1 MKSKRLIWASLLT
14 AIGLIMPTS
23 LFADSFTDENG
34 NVINYGIYNGAI
46 EITGLSSLS
55 EDEEKAGH
63 LIIPSTIT
71 IGEELYTVKE
81 IAYNAF
87 NNNGDILSVDIPET
101 VESVWA
107 YAFRGCSSLTS
118 VTFHCSGEL
127 FILDYA
133 FADCPA
139 LTSFSSHTSMSPR
152 LGNDVFSNTSLS
164 ETGTLHVPAGHISEY
179 TADGWNELFN
189 NITDDLSAPAVQPD
203 IFRVYGMTFK
213 VLKGN
218 TVQVGTGTGPAV
230 SMQVQGSVKIPATVT
245 HNGTGYQV
253 VSIATYAFAQNYGM
267 TDLYCEA
274 TTPPS
279 IQNWAFPNDI
289 SNYCS
294 LHVSD
299 EDAYADSEWGQYF
312 SFPIYVDGIP
322 YKILRAEDGYFYA
335 QIGTGSSPVLPSN
348 FTGAFRIPR
357 TVEIPASRVNIIS
370 GGEEPILNAPRS
382 GHFKMTRPDKLGK
395 IEGSISTLKKKIDA
409 RIKEKK
415 ENKSAKTKGLSLDRF
430 YKVKANT
437 RGVDDEETITFTVIA
452 VGTRAF
458 YGLTGLTKV
467 TLANSIEGIGYE
479 AFAGCENLAEVYSL
493 ADNPPALNVEYNEG
507 EGGPKKA
514 PKKEKGDEE
523 TSPFDDISEN
533 CVLYVPEGS
542 IDNYEYYG
550 WGQFFTSIEEV
561 EEIEDPEV
569 GDIIKVTLTDD
580 LKLKCIIT
588 SIEDGYRTISLGT
601 GNYEKIAIDTTY
613 VGALNIPAT
622 FTYSGATYTVTGI
635 APYAF
640 VRSRITSID
649 LPETVM
655 SFGEAAFGDCY
666 SLSEITGAENLININ
681 NYAFSGCSELTSI
694 FIPKSVTSIGDFVF
708 QGCTKLRE
716 VIMEERPKQDMSG
729 LTQQTYEGWT
739 SNNHDDNSISS
750 NTWNID
756 VEAGDVLSVDYTV
769 SSESGWD
776 YLIVTINGTEVITAS
791 GEQSSVY
798 AQTINESGTV
808 VVVAS
813 YSKDGSSY
821 SGEDKAIINNIGIN
835 MVDGSGLFLGSNN
848 GYPLFSDC
856 PLDSVF
862 IGRDIN
868 YQSGGGKGDPVSP
881 FSYNT
886 SLRSVVFTS
895 HETQITP
902 YEFAGCQNLQHIV
915 LGEGITSV
923 GDYAFR
929 DCYNLQTIQCL
940 AETPPTLGYDVMPN
954 NISDFCTLIVDDEDA
969 YASSAWGIYFPAPIY
984 VDGIPYKILSAY
996 DGNYYVQIG
1005 MGKESVLP
1013 ANFTGEFV
1021 IPRTVEIPVS
1031 KIPTMDEGGGEIE
1044 PAEPILNAPRLR
1056 KNAAGKI
1063 EEPVKTKGLPLN
1075 RFNKVR
1081 AKENRDGEE
1090 TITFTVVVVGAK
1102 AFNNCTG
1109 LTKVTL
1115 PRNIEQIGYSAFA
1128 GCSSMTEF
1136 VSFAEQPP
1144 YLVMG
1149 NGEYEGGGEL
1159 NKGKSG
1165 EDGEASPFDDIA
1177 DNCVLYVPEDF
1188 SQAYYDYSWDQYFA
1202 DIREM
1207 EGIEIEDPQPG
1218 DVIKVLADE
1227 GVKVRYIIT
1236 NNEDGNRTV
1245 AVGTGNSSRLAVDA
1259 DYDGPLTIPNSFTYS
1274 GETYTVTEV
1283 SPYAFENCQLSA
1295 IELPESIM
1303 SIGESAFYGCTS
1315 LSEVT
1320 GAEGLISINP
1330 NAFYNCSALTS
1341 IFIPKTTSTIGD
1353 YAFYGCTSL
1362 TQVIMED
1369 GIVIESSEENQQ
1381 RFENWT
1387 STNHNNSSSSSYTWT
1402 IEANPGDV
1410 LSFDYMVSSESN
1422 YDILNVTVNGTNVVS
1437 VSGEVSD
1444 TYVQTIGT
1452 SGTITVYARYSKDS
1466 SASYGSDEAS
1476 VFNIGLNLVD
1486 GGGLSL
1492 GSNGG
1497 SPLFASCPL
1506 DSVYVGRDISYS
1518 TNSNK
1523 GYSPFYNNQSLRSI
1537 VFSSQ
1542 ETQITAREFYYCSN
1556 LQNIVLGEGIT
1567 SIGTYAFYNCNNLH
1581 NIQCLSETPASL
1593 QSNAFPSDIANYC
1606 TLTVENENAYV
1617 FSDWATYFPFSFYV
1631 DGIPYRVYGRDE
1643 NNNITVQMG
1652 TGSGAVLVESTE
1664 GEFEIPQT
1672 IEYVTSDST
1681 LTFPVVAIA
1690 DSAFYNLS
1698 NLTKVTIPATIK
1710 AIGAKAFANCT
1721 GLTEFRTNA
1730 KVPPTINNYSNIQTF
1745 QGITSECILVVPD
1758 SCGSA
1763 YLNSNWAP
1771 YFSDIVEDR
1780 GENAGARVGDIAT
1793 IEDENG
1799 NKIRY
1804 IITSVEEGNCTASVG
1819 TGSQNKPAVNADVT
1833 EALVIPETIT
1843 FYGQT
1848 FTVNAVSNYA
1858 FYQTKISEIDLP
1870 EHVMSIGNYAFSGC
1884 KELTNVTGGENIT
1897 TIGQYAFNNTK
1908 LTKAFIPDN
1917 VETIGNYAFTNIS
1930 TLKEVVFGPKVQNIS
1945 RYIFSNSA
1953 NIEKV
1958 VFNGIYTEIPSS
1970 ILYGYTSLKEV
1981 VLGNQITN
1989 IGSEAFYNDYNLV
2002 HITLPEGLTSIGQ
2015 NAFYNCDGLTTITI
2029 PDNVTSLGTY
2039 AFYDC
2044 DNLQSVHIGT
2054 GIRTISDYSFYG
2066 CERLNQITGGD
2077 NVTAINQRAFYY
2089 CSALTTLNFES
2100 LSTIGQYAFYY
2111 CSGLTSFECE
2121 NITSI
2126 GQYAFQ
2132 YCSSLTSFDCHD
2144 KVTILSQYSFAYC
2157 SKLKELKGL
2166 KAVTNVE
2173 SYALFQDY
2181 DLTELEMGENFIY
2194 WSNQSSSTSSYT
2206 LKLLSITLPGQT
2218 IPFKSSNSYYGLPA
2232 SMILFVPDTLV
2243 ETYKSNDYTKRF
2255 RILPI
2260 GSTDERLIATENG
2273 GELQEK
2279 LLNVD
2284 PATILSLAIS
2294 GPINGTD
2301 IDYIH
2306 RYLVNIR
2313 TLDLENAQ
2321 IVNGGD
2327 SYHQWTVAADGT
2339 ASTYGSNSYNT
2350 ESNIVG
2356 TYMFAYMA
2364 SLQRLVLPKDVT
2376 KIYSYAFSD
2385 CQQLTEVIIPDA
2397 VESIGSYA
2405 FSYNRSSYNNKIT
2418 SLTLP
2423 SRLKQIST
2431 YTFRN
2436 MDHLQSIVI
2445 PDSVTSIGQSAF
2457 YNCDALRT
2465 VTIGAETQSIGQ
2477 ECFRD
2482 CDALRT
2488 VIMGN
2493 KVRSIGSLAFYSCD
2507 RLQSINL
2514 SEALDTLGAD
2524 AFQECINLTEPI
2536 TIPATLRTIPEYAF
2550 YGCQNLKGVIFNEG
2564 LVTIKNYAFY
2574 NCDALTELT
2583 LPESLNEI
2591 LTYSFY
2597 DCDGLTKATLPT
2609 TMKTIGQ
2616 RAFYSCNKLAEVIMP
2631 ETLNSMSTEVFAYC
2645 TSLPSIT
2652 LPESITYIP
2661 NYTFQGCTSLTNP
2674 KLSSQTRRIGEYV
2687 FDGCTS
2693 LTTFDFDRYPQLN
2706 QLYGYSFQNTGFTE
2720 IDIPDRIDTLFVG
2733 AFKGCKS
2740 LQRAKMPTGVDYVA
2754 SYLFQDCTALTEVEM
2769 HDGINRIN
2777 SYAFSGCTKL
2787 PSIDLNDGI
2796 TIIGERAFYQCDSL
2810 VIEALPTNL
2819 ETINSY
2825 AFYSCDKLDLTTLPA
2840 GLKTIG
2846 SYAFGYCPKL
2856 QLESLPAGLTTLNS
2870 YVFEYS
2876 GIKKMTLPE
2885 GITTW
2890 GTYIFYECDSLR
2902 QVTWPADKADIPAY
2916 TFYGCQNLQNPELPN
2931 TVTTINQYAFYNCN
2945 FTEFSFPTSLQTI
2958 GSYAFQYTYGLTEIE
2973 LPISL
2978 RSIGNQAFYQSH
2990 IRSIEIPDS
2999 VTTLGSG
3006 AFYNC
3011 DSLRTATLGKNM
3023 NYTSNSYFDYFQ
3035 GCDNLQ
3041 TLRIYAG
3048 TPPPIGSG
3056 YVSSYYKKCVLEVPE
3071 GADSLYLATNIWK
3084 DFKEIR
3090 TFSPGD
3096 KLDSLDFAIM
3106 KVIYRQLDGDNWTKK
3121 WDLSSD
3127 DLYVGKWTGVTT
3139 KDGHI
3144 TKINLASNNLHGE
3157 LPDSIFMLPELTEL
3171 YIGNNY
3177 IGGDIGTLFEEGFR
3191 NEKLTII
3198 YLQSNELEGDLYPFA
3213 SKFPNLEKLSIGYNR
3228 LTAISRPISK
3238 EKMTSVGTNIWFN
3251 FQFVDGKTYQ
3261 PVVTEDHPATQVMLG
3276 QPFQIEWN
3284 TLQLYN
3290 HNNQD
3295 YSRSTNTLGWTYV
3308 NSNNDGM
3315 NSYSYDNYFQKN
3327 SEGEYVPSNILFK
3340 FPKNTPIPLYI
3351 RWSYYNDYYVPTTIV
3366 SLDWIDGDIN
3376 ADLSVD
3382 VTDLQKV
3389 IYYALN
3395 DNAPSNS
3402 MYNFT
3407 SADGNSDNA
3416 IDVRDAVICVN
3427 HILDFDEVQTPAGV
3441 RALYNREY
3449 NIARNNV
3456 AIENGRVRMANSDE
3470 VAAIQLT
3477 IVDAD
3482 ADDITLSP
3490 TLSGFRMVKK
3500 QIGNSVRVVIYSIA
3514 GMTLP
3519 EGEYDLVSGVDN
3531 TCAISHAVLSDE
3543 ETNHLEIGIRDRV
3556 TDINGVNVYDDAN
3569 DVYDMSG
3576 RKVSNPRK
3584 GGVYIVNGKKT
3595 IIK

>member
-34 NVINYGIYNGAI
+34 NVINYEFYEEDN
-46 EITGLSSLS
+46 ETWITGLASVS
-55 EDEEKAGH
+55 EDAEKAGH
-63 LIIPSTIT
+63 LVIPSTYQDTNGNTHAISAIGWSAFNGNTNVYTVEIADEVCAISGYAFQGCTSLTSITLGRYMDCIYNNAFQGCTALTDIYCNAIYPPTLGEDVFSGCETLLSEGTLHVPEGYADAYASSAWNQISNIVADLPLPSTPIDRFRVNGMLFKILTQNTVQVGSGITPAIPFDAEGSVTIPNTVNYSGKTYTVTEIGAYAFAELGVNALQIHIPSTIT
-71 IGEELYTVKE
+71 TIGNY
-81 IAYNAF
+81 AF
-87 NNNGDILSVDIPET
+87 NWS
-101 VESVWA
+101 
-107 YAFRGCSSLTS
+107 Y
-118 VTFHCSGEL
+118 
-127 FILDYA
+127 
-133 FADCPA
+133 
-139 LTSFSSHTSMSPR
+139 
-152 LGNDVFSNTSLS
+152 
-164 ETGTLHVPAGHISEY
+164 
-179 TADGWNELFN
+179 
-189 NITDDLSAPAVQPD
+189 ITD
-203 IFRVYGMTFK
+203 I
-213 VLKGN
+213 
-218 TVQVGTGTGPAV
+218 
-230 SMQVQGSVKIPATVT
+230 
-245 HNGTGYQV
+245 
-253 VSIATYAFAQNYGM
+253 
-267 TDLYCEA
+267 YCDA
-274 TTPPS
+274 TTPPTLGNNIVDS
-279 IQNWAFPNDI
+279 EYSRNIT
-289 SNYCS
+289 

-437 RGVDDEETITFTVIA
+437 RGVDDEETITFTVVA

-756 VEAGDVLSVDYTV
+756 VEAGDVLSIDYTV
-769 SSESGWD
+769 SSESNYDW
-776 YLIVTINGTEVITAS
+776 LIVTINGTEVITAS

-808 VVVAS
+808 AVVAS
-813 YSKDGSSY
+813 YSKDSSAS
-821 SGEDKAIINNIGIN
+821 SGEDRAVINNIGIN

-848 GYPLFSDC
+848 GYALFSDC

-996 DGNYYVQIG
+996 DGNYNVQIG
-1005 MGKESVLP
+1005 MGKEPVLP

-1021 IPRTVEIPVS
+1021 LPRTVEIPVS

-1044 PAEPILNAPRLR
+1044 PAEPILNAPRAKFQL
-1056 KNAAGKI
+1056 KGKALT
-1063 EEPVKTKGLPLN
+1063 EDKETVKTKGLPLD

-1115 PRNIEQIGYSAFA
+1115 PRYIEQIGYSAFA

-1136 VSFAEQPP
+1136 VTYAEQPP

-1149 NGEYEGGGEL
+1149 NGEYDGGGEL

-1177 DNCVLYVPEDF
+1177 DNCVLFVPEDF
-1188 SQAYYDYSWDQYFA
+1188 SQAYYDNSWDQYFA
-1202 DIREM
+1202 EIREM
-1207 EGIEIEDPQPG
+1207 EGIEIEDPQPS

-1236 NNEDGNRTV
+1236 NNEEGNRTV

-1283 SPYAFENCQLSA
+1283 SPYAFYNCGISA
-1295 IELPESIM
+1295 IELPESII

-1362 TQVIMED
+1362 SQVVMED

-1858 FYQTKISEIDLP
+1858 FYQTKISEIDLS
-1870 EHVMSIGNYAFSGC
+1870 EQITSIGNYAFYGC
-1884 KELTNVTGGENIT
+1884 TELTNVTGGENT
-1897 TIGQYAFNNTK
+1897 VSIGQYAFYNTK

-1917 VETIGNYAFTNIS
+1917 VETIGNYAFQNIS
-1930 TLKEVVFGPKVQNIS
+1930 TLKEIAFGPKVQSINSNIF
-1945 RYIFSNSA
+1945 YNG
-1953 NIEKV
+1953 NYTYIEKF
-1958 VFNGIYTEIPSS
+1958 VFNGTYTEIPNNF
-1970 ILYGYTSLKEV
+1970 LRYNTATKEV
-1981 VLGNQITN
+1981 ILGDQITSVGSYAFYGNKFSEINLPTGLTN
-1989 IGSEAFYNDYNLV
+1989 IGNY
-2002 HITLPEGLTSIGQ
+2002 
-2015 NAFYNCDGLTTITI
+2015 AFYNCDSLRTITL
-2029 PDNVTSLGTY
+2029 PD
-2039 AFYDC
+2039 
-2044 DNLQSVHIGT
+2044 Q
-2054 GIRTISDYSFYG
+2054 
-2066 CERLNQITGGD
+2066 
-2077 NVTAINQRAFYY
+2077 
-2089 CSALTTLNFES
+2089 LT
-2100 LSTIGQYAFYY
+2100 TIGQYAFYD
-2111 CSGLTSFECE
+2111 CDALINITIPDG
-2121 NITSI
+2121 ITSI
-2126 GQYAFQ
+2126 GENTFYSCDKLQEVAGGENVTTIGNYAFA
-2132 YCSSLTSFDCHD
+2132 YCSSLTSFDCHN
-2144 KVTILSQYSFAYC
+2144 KVTILNQYVFAYC
-2157 SKLKELKGL
+2157 SKLRELKGL
-2166 KAVTNVE
+2166 GAVTSVS
-2173 SYALFQDY
+2173 SYAICQDY
-2181 DLTELEMGENFIY
+2181 DLTNLEMGENLTTWY
-2194 WSNQSSSTSSYT
+2194 SQSSYSSSYI

-2218 IPFKSSNSYYGLPA
+2218 NPFTSSNSYYGLPDG
-2232 SMILFVPDTLV
+2232 MILFVPAELV
-2243 ETYKSNDYTKRF
+2243 DSYKSNSYTSRF

-2279 LLNVD
+2279 ILAAELD
-2284 PATILSLAIS
+2284 PATVLSIAIS

-2306 RYLVNIR
+2306 RYLVNLR

-2327 SYHQWTVAADGT
+2327 SYHQWTIAANGT
-2339 ASTYGSNSYNT
+2339 ATQYGSNSYNT

-2356 TYMFAYMA
+2356 TRMFSYMT

-2385 CQQLTEVIIPDA
+2385 CPQLTEVIIPDA

-2405 FSYNRSSYNNKIT
+2405 FSYDRNSNYNNKII

-2423 SRLKQIST
+2423 SKLKQINT

-2436 MDHLQSIVI
+2436 MDYLQSIVI
-2445 PDSVTSIGQSAF
+2445 PDSVTSIGQYAF
-2457 YNCDALRT
+2457 Y
-2465 VTIGAETQSIGQ
+2465 
-2477 ECFRD
+2477 D

-2488 VIMGN
+2488 VVMGN
-2493 KVRSIGSLAFYSCD
+2493 KVTSIGTYAFNSCD
-2507 RLQSINL
+2507 KLYSINL
-2514 SEALDTLGAD
+2514 SEALDTLGTYVFTSCA
-2524 AFQECINLTEPI
+2524 NLTEPI
-2536 TIPATLRTIPEYAF
+2536 TIPATLRTIPEQAF
-2550 YGCQNLKGVIFNEG
+2550 YGCQKLKGVIFNEG
-2564 LVTIKNYAFY
+2564 LITIKASAF
-2574 NCDALTELT
+2574 NDCDALTEIV

-2591 LTYSFY
+2591 QSYSFAY
-2597 DCDGLTKATLPT
+2597 CNSLTKITLPT
-2609 TMKTIGQ
+2609 AMKAIGQ
-2616 RAFYSCNKLAEVIMP
+2616 YAFYSCYKLTDITMP
-2631 ETLNSMSTEVFAYC
+2631 ETLNSMNTYVFANC

-2652 LPESITYIP
+2652 LPETITNIP
-2661 NYTFQGCTSLTNP
+2661 NYTFNGCTALTDVELSSQTSSIGQYTFSGCTSLT
-2674 KLSSQTRRIGEYV
+2674 Y
-2687 FDGCTS
+2687 
-2693 LTTFDFDRYPQLN
+2693 FDFNKYPQLT
-2706 QLYGYSFQNTGFTE
+2706 QLSNYSFSNTGFTE
-2720 IDIPDRIDTLFVG
+2720 IEIPDRIVSLLNG
-2733 AFKGCKS
+2733 AFSGCKS
-2740 LQRAKMPTGVDYVA
+2740 LQRAKMPTGVNNVA
-2754 SYLFQDCTALTEVEM
+2754 SYLFQNCTALIEVEM
-2769 HDGINRIN
+2769 HDGINVIN
-2777 SYAFSGCTKL
+2777 SYAFNGCTKL
-2787 PSIDLNDGI
+2787 PTIDLNDGI
-2796 TIIGERAFYQCDSL
+2796 TSIGSYAFQNCDSL
-2810 VIEALPTNL
+2810 NLEKLPDNL
-2819 ETINSY
+2819 ETINNY
-2825 AFYSCDKLDLTTLPA
+2825 AFYSCDKLNLATLPA

-2846 SYAFGYCPKL
+2846 ESAFSYCPNLK
-2856 QLESLPAGLTTLNS
+2856 LESLPIGLTTLN
-2870 YVFEYS
+2870 YQAFAYS
-2876 GIKKMTLPE
+2876 GIKKMALPE

-2890 GTYIFYECDSLR
+2890 GNGIFYECDSLR
-2902 QVTWPADKADIPAY
+2902 QVTWPADKTVIPNS

-2931 TVTTINQYAFYNCN
+2931 TVTAINQYAFYNCN
-2945 FTEFSFPTSLQTI
+2945 FTEFTFPTSLQTI
-2958 GSYAFQYTYGLTEIE
+2958 GDYAFQYTYGLSEIE

-2978 RSIGNQAFYQSH
+2978 KSIGYEAFYGSRL
-2990 IRSIEIPDS
+2990 RSIEIPDS
-2999 VTTLGSG
+2999 VTTLGRYT
-3006 AFYNC
+3006 FYNC
-3011 DSLRTATLGKNM
+3011 DSLRTAILGKNM
-3023 NYTSNSYFDYFQ
+3023 NYSGNSYFDYFYY
-3035 GCDNLQ
+3035 CDNLE

-3048 TPPPIGSG
+3048 TPPAISSS

-3106 KVIYRQLDGDNWTKK
+3106 KVIYRELDGDNWTKK

-3144 TKINLASNNLHGE
+3144 TKISLASNNLHGE

-3177 IGGDIGTLFEEGFR
+3177 IGGDIGILFEEGFK

-3228 LTAISRPISK
+3228 LTAISQPISK

-3261 PVVTEDHPATQVMLG
+3261 PVVTEDHPATQVRLG

-3340 FPKNTPIPLYI
+3340 FPKNKPIPLYI

-3395 DNAPSNS
+3395 DSKPSGFF
-3402 MYNFT
+3402 NFT

-3519 EGEYDLVSGVDN
+3519 EGEYDIISGVDN

-3576 RKVSNPRK
+3576 RKVSNPRR

>member
-34 NVINYGIYNGAI
+34 NVINYDFYEEDN
-46 EITGLSSLS
+46 ETWITGLASVS
-55 EDEEKAGH
+55 DDAEKAGH
-63 LIIPSTIT
+63 LVIPSTYQDTNGNTHAINAIGWRAFNGNTNVYTIEIADEVCAIGGYAFQGCTSLTSITLGRYMDCIYNNAFQGCTTLTDIYCYAIYPPTLGANVFSGCETLLSEGTLHVPEGYADAYASSAWNQISNIVADLPLPSTPIDRFRVNGMLFKILTQNTVQVGSGITPAIPFDAEGSVTIPSTVSYSGKTYTVTEIGTYAFAELDVNALQIHIPSTIT
-71 IGEELYTVKE
+71 AIGNY
-81 IAYNAF
+81 AF
-87 NNNGDILSVDIPET
+87 NWS
-101 VESVWA
+101 
-107 YAFRGCSSLTS
+107 Y
-118 VTFHCSGEL
+118 
-127 FILDYA
+127 
-133 FADCPA
+133 
-139 LTSFSSHTSMSPR
+139 
-152 LGNDVFSNTSLS
+152 
-164 ETGTLHVPAGHISEY
+164 
-179 TADGWNELFN
+179 
-189 NITDDLSAPAVQPD
+189 ITD
-203 IFRVYGMTFK
+203 I
-213 VLKGN
+213 
-218 TVQVGTGTGPAV
+218 
-230 SMQVQGSVKIPATVT
+230 
-245 HNGTGYQV
+245 
-253 VSIATYAFAQNYGM
+253 
-267 TDLYCEA
+267 YCDA
-274 TTPPS
+274 TTPPTLGYNIVDS
-279 IQNWAFPNDI
+279 EYSRNIT
-289 SNYCS
+289 

-299 EDAYADSEWGQYF
+299 EDAYANSEWGQYF

-335 QIGTGSSPVLPSN
+335 QIGTGSNPVLPSN

-357 TVEIPASRVNIIS
+357 TVEIPASKVSIIS
-370 GGEEPILNAPRS
+370 GGEEPILNAPRG

-395 IEGSISTLKKKIDA
+395 IEGSVSTLKKKIDA

-437 RGVDDEETITFTVIA
+437 RSVDDEETITFTVIA

-493 ADNPPALNVEYNEG
+493 PEYPPSLNVEYNEG

-514 PKKEKGDEE
+514 PKKEKGDED
-523 TSPFDDISEN
+523 TTPFDGISEN

-601 GNYEKIAIDTTY
+601 GNYDKIAIDTTY

-622 FTYSGATYTVTGI
+622 FTYSGATYTVTNI

-640 VRSRITSID
+640 ARSRITAID

-655 SFGEAAFGDCY
+655 SIGEGAFGECY
-666 SLSEITGAENLININ
+666 SLSEITGAENIINIG
-681 NYAFSGCSELTSI
+681 NYAFYGCSELTSI
-694 FIPKSVTSIGDFVF
+694 FIPKNVTSIGDFVF

-739 SNNHDDNSISS
+739 STNHDDNSISS

-848 GYPLFSDC
+848 GYALFSDC

-1005 MGKESVLP
+1005 MGKEPVLP
-1013 ANFTGEFV
+1013 ANFTGEFA

-1044 PAEPILNAPRLR
+1044 PAEPILNAPRAKFQL
-1056 KNAAGKI
+1056 KGKAFT
-1063 EEPVKTKGLPLN
+1063 EDKETVKTKGLPLD

-1177 DNCVLYVPEDF
+1177 NNCVLFVPEDF
-1188 SQAYYDYSWDQYFA
+1188 SQAYYDNSWDQYFA
-1202 DIREM
+1202 EIREM

-1236 NNEDGNRTV
+1236 NNEEGNRTV
-1245 AVGTGNSSRLAVDA
+1245 AVGTGNSSRLAVDT
-1259 DYDGPLTIPNSFTYS
+1259 DYEGALTIPNTFTYS

-1295 IELPESIM
+1295 IELPESII

-1315 LSEVT
+1315 LSDVT

-1362 TQVIMED
+1362 SQVIMED
-1369 GIVIESSEENQQ
+1369 GIVQESSEENQQ
-1381 RFENWT
+1381 TFEDWT

-1410 LSFDYMVSSESN
+1410 LSFDYTVSSESGC
-1422 YDILNVTVNGTNVVS
+1422 DILYVTVNGTTVVTA
-1437 VSGEVSD
+1437 SGSVSD
-1444 TYVQTIGT
+1444 TYAQTIG
-1452 SGTITVYARYSKDS
+1452 SASTITVVATYSKD
-1466 SASYGSDEAS
+1466 GSVNSGNDEAS

-1652 TGSGAVLVESTE
+1652 TGSGAVLAESTE

-1672 IEYVTSDST
+1672 IEYVTGDST

-1833 EALVIPETIT
+1833 DALVIPETIT

-1870 EHVMSIGNYAFSGC
+1870 EHVMSIGNYAFYGC
-1884 KELTNVTGGENIT
+1884 TELTNVTGGENT
-1897 TIGQYAFNNTK
+1897 VSIGQYAFYNTK

-1917 VETIGNYAFTNIS
+1917 VETIGNYAFQNIS
-1930 TLKEVVFGPKVQNIS
+1930 TLKEIAFGPKVQSINSNIF
-1945 RYIFSNSA
+1945 YNG
-1953 NIEKV
+1953 NYTYIEKF
-1958 VFNGIYTEIPSS
+1958 VFNGTYTEIPNNF
-1970 ILYGYTSLKEV
+1970 LRYNTATKEV
-1981 VLGNQITN
+1981 ILGDQITSVGSYAFYGNKFSEINLPTGLTN
-1989 IGSEAFYNDYNLV
+1989 IGNY
-2002 HITLPEGLTSIGQ
+2002 
-2015 NAFYNCDGLTTITI
+2015 AFYNCDSLRTITL
-2029 PDNVTSLGTY
+2029 PD
-2039 AFYDC
+2039 
-2044 DNLQSVHIGT
+2044 Q
-2054 GIRTISDYSFYG
+2054 
-2066 CERLNQITGGD
+2066 
-2077 NVTAINQRAFYY
+2077 
-2089 CSALTTLNFES
+2089 LT
-2100 LSTIGQYAFYY
+2100 TIGQYAFYD
-2111 CSGLTSFECE
+2111 CDALINITIPDG
-2121 NITSI
+2121 ITSI
-2126 GQYAFQ
+2126 GENTFYSCDKLQEVAGGENVTTIGNYAFA
-2132 YCSSLTSFDCHD
+2132 YCSSLTSFDCHN
-2144 KVTILSQYSFAYC
+2144 KVTILNQYVFAYC
-2157 SKLKELKGL
+2157 SKLRELKGL
-2166 KAVTNVE
+2166 GAVTSVS
-2173 SYALFQDY
+2173 SYAICQDY
-2181 DLTELEMGENFIY
+2181 DLTNLEMGENLTTWY
-2194 WSNQSSSTSSYT
+2194 SQSSYSSSYI

-2218 IPFKSSNSYYGLPA
+2218 NPFTSSNSYYGLPDG
-2232 SMILFVPDTLV
+2232 MILFVPAELV
-2243 ETYKSNDYTKRF
+2243 DSYKNNSYTSRF

-2279 LLNVD
+2279 ILAAELD
-2284 PATILSLAIS
+2284 PASILNLTVS

-2306 RYLVNIR
+2306 RYLVNLQ

-2327 SYHQWTVAADGT
+2327 SYHQWTIAANGT
-2339 ASTYGSNSYNT
+2339 ATQYGSNSYNT
-2350 ESNIVG
+2350 ENNIVG
-2356 TYMFAYMA
+2356 TYMFAYMT
-2364 SLQRLVLPKDVT
+2364 SLQRLILPKDVT
-2376 KIYSYAFSD
+2376 KINSYAFSD
-2385 CQQLTEVIIPDA
+2385 CPQLTEVIIPDA

-2405 FSYNRSSYNNKIT
+2405 FSYNRSSSYNNKIT

-2423 SRLKQIST
+2423 SKLKQINT

-2436 MDHLQSIVI
+2436 MDYLQSIVI
-2445 PDSVTSIGQSAF
+2445 PDSVTSIGQYAF
-2457 YNCDALRT
+2457 Y
-2465 VTIGAETQSIGQ
+2465 
-2477 ECFRD
+2477 D

-2488 VIMGN
+2488 VVMGN
-2493 KVRSIGSLAFYSCD
+2493 KVTSIGTYAFNSCD
-2507 RLQSINL
+2507 KLYSINL
-2514 SEALDTLGAD
+2514 SEALDTLGTYVFTSCA
-2524 AFQECINLTEPI
+2524 NLTEPI
-2536 TIPATLRTIPEYAF
+2536 TIPATLRTIPEQAF
-2550 YGCQNLKGVIFNEG
+2550 YGCQKLKGVIFNEG
-2564 LVTIKNYAFY
+2564 LITIKASAF
-2574 NCDALTELT
+2574 NDCDALTEIV

-2591 LTYSFY
+2591 QSYSFAY
-2597 DCDGLTKATLPT
+2597 CNSLTKITLPRA
-2609 TMKTIGQ
+2609 MKTIGQ
-2616 RAFYSCNKLAEVIMP
+2616 YAFYSCYKLADITMP
-2631 ETLNSMSTEVFAYC
+2631 ETLNSMSTYVFASC
-2645 TSLPSIT
+2645 TSLPNIT
-2652 LPESITYIP
+2652 LPETITNIP
-2661 NYTFQGCTSLTNP
+2661 NYTFNGCTALTDVELSSQTSSIGQYTFSGCTSLT
-2674 KLSSQTRRIGEYV
+2674 Y
-2687 FDGCTS
+2687 
-2693 LTTFDFDRYPQLN
+2693 FDFNKYPQLT
-2706 QLYGYSFQNTGFTE
+2706 QLSNYSFSNTGFTE
-2720 IDIPDRIDTLFVG
+2720 IEIPDRIVSLLNG
-2733 AFKGCKS
+2733 AFSGCKS
-2740 LQRAKMPTGVDYVA
+2740 LQRAKMPTGVNNVA
-2754 SYLFQDCTALTEVEM
+2754 SYLFQNCTALIEVEM
-2769 HDGINRIN
+2769 HDGINVIN
-2777 SYAFSGCTKL
+2777 SYAFNGCTKL
-2787 PSIDLNDGI
+2787 PTIDLNDGI
-2796 TIIGERAFYQCDSL
+2796 TSIGSYAFQNCDSL
-2810 VIEALPTNL
+2810 NLEKLPDNL
-2819 ETINSY
+2819 ETINNY
-2825 AFYSCDKLDLTTLPA
+2825 AFYSCDKLNLATLPA
-2840 GLKTIG
+2840 GVKTIG
-2846 SYAFGYCPKL
+2846 ESAFSYCPNLK
-2856 QLESLPAGLTTLNS
+2856 LESLPIGLTTLN
-2870 YVFEYS
+2870 YQAFAYS
-2876 GIKKMTLPE
+2876 GIKKMALPE

-2890 GTYIFYECDSLR
+2890 GNGIFYECDSLR
-2902 QVTWPADKADIPAY
+2902 QVTWPADKTVIPNS

-2931 TVTTINQYAFYNCN
+2931 TVTTINQYAFCNCN
-2945 FTEFSFPTSLQTI
+2945 FTEFTFPTSLQAI
-2958 GSYAFQYTYGLTEIE
+2958 GDYAFQYTYGLSEIE

-2978 RSIGNQAFYQSH
+2978 KSIGYEAFYGSKL
-2990 IRSIEIPDS
+2990 RSIEIPDS
-2999 VTTLGSG
+2999 VTTLGRYT
-3006 AFYNC
+3006 FYNC

-3023 NYTSNSYFDYFQ
+3023 NYSGNSYFDYFQ
-3035 GCDNLQ
+3035 NCDNLE

-3048 TPPPIGSG
+3048 TPPGISSS

-3090 TFSPGD
+3090 TFLPGD

-3127 DLYVGKWTGVTT
+3127 DLYVGKWIGVTT

-3144 TKINLASNNLHGE
+3144 TKISLASNNLHGE
-3157 LPDSIFMLPELTEL
+3157 LPDSIFMLPALKYLALNGNYLTGELDKVLPDDFTNETLTEC
-3171 YIGNNY
+3171 
-3177 IGGDIGTLFEEGFR
+3177 
-3191 NEKLTII
+3191 
-3198 YLQSNELEGDLYPFA
+3198 YLWDNELEGDIYPFA
-3213 SKFPNLEKLSIGYNR
+3213 AKLPNLTNLNVSYNR
-3228 LTAISRPISK
+3228 LSEISQPISK
-3238 EKMTSVGTNIWFN
+3238 DKMTDMTSLLKFN
-3251 FQFVDGKTYQ
+3251 YQFVNYKTNQIVISEKYPAI
-3261 PVVTEDHPATQVMLG
+3261 PVTLG
-3276 QPFQIEWN
+3276 IPFE
-3284 TLQLYN
+3284 LQLNSMQRYE
-3290 HNNQD
+3290 HEKQD
-3295 YSRSTNTLGWTYV
+3295 YSRSDSYMFYEYYDGSNWTHTYEAHFFKNTEGL
-3308 NSNNDGM
+3308 
-3315 NSYSYDNYFQKN
+3315 YDMRTRVFD
-3327 SEGEYVPSNILFK
+3327 L
-3340 FPKNTPIPLYI
+3340 PKNTPIAIFPCS
-3351 RWSYYNDYYVPTTIV
+3351 RYYSAYSDYMTPSIIT
-3366 SLDWIDGDIN
+3366 LDWIDGDIN

-3407 SADGNSDNA
+3407 SADGNSDKA

-3519 EGEYDLVSGVDN
+3519 EGEYDIISGVDN